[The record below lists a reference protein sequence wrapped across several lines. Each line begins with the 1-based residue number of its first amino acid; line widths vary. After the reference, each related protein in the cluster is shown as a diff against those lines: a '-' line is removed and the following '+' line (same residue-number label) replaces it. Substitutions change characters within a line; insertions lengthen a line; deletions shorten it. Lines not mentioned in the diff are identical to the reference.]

1 MRGKANTE
9 DIFCLKSIGQFGEF
23 WTFLLNSL
31 WKEGERRENPISEQ
45 DLKFNSWY
53 VPQQGGINVN
63 QKESSPPTVMQSS
76 FKSPGW
82 SKEPLGID
90 SA

>member
-9 DIFCLKSIGQFGEF
+9 DIFCLKTIGQSGEF

-76 FKSPGW
+76 FKSPGCF
-82 SKEPLGID
+82 KEPLGID